1 MRVAWAPVNPWRG
14 KMDWTLQ
21 GRIYPHYLAFSLPQ
35 VTQLARDIL
44 SELATWITEDWH
56 VQNPEVKSPAPWYV
70 HFSYYLIFDHINV
83 GSDWLEER

>member
-1 MRVAWAPVNPWRG
+1 
-14 KMDWTLQ
+14 MDWTLQ
-21 GRIYPHYLAFSLPQ
+21 GRFYPHYLAFSLPQ

-56 VQNPEVKSPAPWYV
+56 VQNPEVKSPVPLYV